1 MPSGGVVK
9 GKANG
14 FSVYVVC
21 SPKLNQDSKTPEK
34 VDERILG
41 TSEQTKS
48 DE

>member
-1 MPSGGVVK
+1 MPRGGVAK
-9 GKANG
+9 GKVNG

-34 VDERILG
+34 VDEGVLG
-41 TSEQTKS
+41 TSEQTKP